1 VPVLSSVPVFHSVID
16 KLFSCSHRNTTF
28 PMTPRKGLGT
38 IRQTYV
44 SCLDCGQ
51 ELAYD
56 WSRMRLDGPLRREH
70 DPLASRVRLG
80 PGLAQK
86 VHHTLAQHP
95 R

>member
-1 VPVLSSVPVFHSVID
+1 MLYSVMD

-44 SCLDCGQ
+44 SCLDCGK
-51 ELAYD
+51 EFAYD
-56 WSRMRLDGPLRREH
+56 WSSMRVGEPLRRDQE
-70 DPLASRVRLG
+70 PLASGVRLG
-80 PGLAQK
+80 PGLPQK
-86 VHHTLAQHP
+86 VHHTLAQYL